1 MSVCGCAR
9 MHTNTHLHT
18 CMCVLG
24 PEVNVRNLFSITIH
38 LIFLRYALSFKLE
51 LRDKARLTGHEA
63 PGIHLSLH
71 APFLALG
78 LQACLRDLNSGLH
91 VYVASTLSMRHV

>member
-1 MSVCGCAR
+1 MCTHVHKRTSTHMHVYVEAR
-9 MHTNTHLHT
+9 GECQKSFLNYY
-18 CMCVLG
+18 
-24 PEVNVRNLFSITIH
+24 PPYI
-38 LIFLRYALSFKLE
+38 LRYALSFKLE
-51 LRDKARLTGHEA
+51 LRHKARLTGHEA